1 MTLLNRNIKEAIYY
15 ESKKEINYIIGIIM
29 LLTKNK
35 KKTFKFVNWNKLYIN
50 IRWKPCLKK
59 NKNVSLQLT
68 KIS

>member
-35 KKTFKFVNWNKLYIN
+35 KKNFQI
-50 IRWKPCLKK
+50 C
-59 NKNVSLQLT
+59 
-68 KIS
+68 